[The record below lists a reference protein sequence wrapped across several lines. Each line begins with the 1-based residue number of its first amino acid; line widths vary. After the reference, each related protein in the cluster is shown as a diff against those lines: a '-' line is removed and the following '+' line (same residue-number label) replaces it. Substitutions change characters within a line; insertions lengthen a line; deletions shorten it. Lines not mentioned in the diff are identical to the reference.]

1 MKSDTR
7 FMRQLS
13 LLTEAQ
19 LHELLD
25 AMVVAGVAYELRGD
39 WREIFK
45 RKSYKYCAGYVH
57 RVYAMLADM
66 HYSKIELLTKA
77 ISEVPA

>member
-7 FMRQLS
+7 FMRQLT

-19 LHELLD
+19 IYELRD
-25 AMVVAGVAYELRGD
+25 AMVVAGLAHELKGD

-66 HYSKIELLTKA
+66 HYSKIELLTNA
-77 ISEVPA
+77 ISKVPA